1 MLLCSQWSLE
11 NLQKAVNY
19 VLMYNKSEKSAAA
32 TFGVPR
38 QTLRRVRRHQEKV
51 KNGSGVEK
59 TIGIPRTLSADH
71 EDELVD
77 VIIDMERRLFGLTKM
92 DVRKLAY
99 LESL

>member
-1 MLLCSQWSLE
+1 MPRNYKSKGLCSQWSLE

-38 QTLRRVRRHQEKV
+38 QTLRRVRRHLEKV

-59 TIGIPRTLSADH
+59 TIGRPRTLSADH
-71 EDELVD
+71 EDEQYWL
-77 VIIDMERRLFGLTKM
+77 ML
-92 DVRKLAY
+92 
-99 LESL
+99 